1 MKKVLAIDMGSSS
14 IRGCIGYI
22 EEGRIENKEVMRM
35 SHKIEEKDGRMRWE
49 WDRIINCIADTICE
63 YADEISS
70 VAVDTWGVDFGI
82 LDREGE
88 LISTPIAYRDER
100 HSDGFMEAL
109 EALGEESIFLN
120 TGNQLMSINSLYQL
134 LALRKHSKKEFDK
147 TDKVLMMPALVNYMI
162 CGVKSGEETIWSTSQ
177 LLNLKSGKISEKIVK
192 TFGLKESLFPDIH
205 KPGLLIGN
213 TKNSKIKKLKDKA
226 VDVVSVC
233 SHDTAS
239 AVILTESFTNQD
251 TMFLSCGT
259 WSLFGVKVDEA
270 VISKEVFEVGLTNEL
285 GLNSTTMLFKNLTGL
300 YLLEKFKQQLE
311 EKLERKISFSEISE
325 YVTVSYNKDKDFTSL
340 IDMEDVR
347 FSKEDIK
354 AREAIDEYLKEK
366 GYKVLGNDFEYFRL
380 IYESMVYKYLSV
392 KKLIEGITKKKYKK
406 LHLIGGGA
414 RSEFLCRL
422 LCDKL
427 EMEVVAGPYEASALG
442 NILVQ
447 LLSLGEVK
455 DIESAKEAAFKSE
468 PIRIL
473 N

>member
-1 MKKVLAIDMGSSS
+1 M
-14 IRGCIGYI
+14 
-22 EEGRIENKEVMRM
+22 
-35 SHKIEEKDGRMRWE
+35 
-49 WDRIINCIADTICE
+49 
-63 YADEISS
+63 
-70 VAVDTWGVDFGI
+70 
-82 LDREGE
+82 
-88 LISTPIAYRDER
+88 
-100 HSDGFMEAL
+100 
-109 EALGEESIFLN
+109 
-120 TGNQLMSINSLYQL
+120 
-134 LALRKHSKKEFDK
+134 
-147 TDKVLMMPALVNYMI
+147 
-162 CGVKSGEETIWSTSQ
+162 
-177 LLNLKSGKISEKIVK
+177 
-192 TFGLKESLFPDIH
+192 
-205 KPGLLIGN
+205 
-213 TKNSKIKKLKDKA
+213 
-226 VDVVSVC
+226 
-233 SHDTAS
+233 
-239 AVILTESFTNQD
+239 
-251 TMFLSCGT
+251 
-259 WSLFGVKVDEA
+259 
-270 VISKEVFEVGLTNEL
+270 
-285 GLNSTTMLFKNLTGL
+285 
-300 YLLEKFKQQLE
+300 
-311 EKLERKISFSEISE
+311 ERKISFSEISE
-325 YVTVSYNKDKDFTSL
+325 YVTASYNEDKDFTGL

-406 LHLIGGGA
+406 LHVIGGGA